1 MGGNRLPRPELKEEP
16 DSMADPRVA
25 ALADVL
31 IRYSVDLQPR
41 QKVAIYG
48 PTAAL
53 PLLVALYRRALEAG
67 GYPYLFPEVPDAA
80 EIFLRI
86 GNDDQLQQ
94 VSPIA
99 ELVVDTFDSII
110 RLIAPENTRALTGV
124 DPARQSLVM
133 NANRDLRRRGIER
146 LSGDRRRDSISM
158 YPTMALAQEAEMS
171 LSEYEDF
178 VYGACRLDT
187 PDPVA
192 AWQEQAAMQQRVVD
206 WLKGKERMHIEGS
219 GVDLELSIAGRGFIN
234 ADGHRNFP
242 DGEVFT
248 SPVEDATTGHV
259 AISYPAVFGG
269 REVNE
274 VELWFERGQVV
285 KYQAGKGADFL
296 DKMLNTDEGA
306 RRLGEIAVGT
316 NPGIRRFTKN
326 TLLDEKIAGTIH
338 MALGQSFP
346 QIGGKN
352 QSSLHWD
359 MVTDMA
365 DGRITVDGTVIYRN
379 GEFVI

>member
-1 MGGNRLPRPELKEEP
+1 
-16 DSMADPRVA
+16 MADPRIA
-25 ALADVL
+25 ALADIL
-31 IRYSVDLQPR
+31 ISYSLDLQPR
-41 QKVAIYG
+41 QTLALHG
-48 PTAAL
+48 STLAA
-53 PLLVALYRRALEAG
+53 PLMLALYRRALEAG
-67 GYPYLFPEVPDAA
+67 AYPYILATVPGAE
-80 EIFLRI
+80 EIFLRY

-94 VSPIA
+94 VSPIS
-99 ELVVDTFDSII
+99 ELVIDTFDSII
-110 RLIAPENTRALTGV
+110 RLIAPENTRALTGI
-124 DPARQSLVM
+124 DPARQSL
-133 NANRDLRRRGIER
+133 NLTANRDLRRRSVER
-146 LSGDRRRDSISM
+146 LSGEQRRDSISM
-158 YPTMALAQEAEMS
+158 YPTQALAQEAEMS

-178 VYGACRLDT
+178 VYGACRLDV
-187 PDPVA
+187 PDPVE
-192 AWQEQAAMQQRVVD
+192 AWREQSAMQQRVVD
-206 WLKGKERMHIEGS
+206 WLKGKERMHIEGP
-219 GVDLELSIAGRGFIN
+219 GIDLELSIAGRLFIN
-234 ADGHRNFP
+234 ANGHRNFP

-248 SPVEDATTGHV
+248 SPVEDGTSGHV

-285 KYQAGKGADFL
+285 KYQAAKGADFL

-359 MVTDMA
+359 MVTDMTG
-365 DGRITVDGTVIYRN
+365 GRITVDGTVIYQN

>member
-1 MGGNRLPRPELKEEP
+1 
-16 DSMADPRVA
+16 MADPRVA

-41 QKVAIYG
+41 QKVALYG
-48 PTAAL
+48 STAAL
-53 PLLVALYRRALEAG
+53 PLLVALYRRALEVG
-67 GYPYLFPEVPDAA
+67 GQPYLFPEVADAA
-80 EIFLRI
+80 EIFLRH
-86 GNDDQLQQ
+86 GSDEQLQQ

-99 ELVVDTFDSII
+99 ELVTDTFDSII
-110 RLIAPENTRALTGV
+110 RLIAPENTRSLTSV
-124 DPARQSLVM
+124 DPSRQSLVL

-192 AWQEQAAMQQRVVD
+192 AWREQSIMQQRVVD
-206 WLKGKERMHIEGS
+206 WLKGKERMHIEGP
-219 GVDLELSIAGRGFIN
+219 GIDMELSIAGRVFIN

-248 SPVEDATTGHV
+248 SPVEDVTAGHV

-285 KYQAGKGADFL
+285 KYQATKGHDFL

-346 QIGGKN
+346 QVGGQN
-352 QSSLHWD
+352 TSSLHWD
-359 MVTDMA
+359 MVTDMT
-365 DGRITVDGTVIYRN
+365 GGQITVDGTVIYRN